1 MVSQELLDAITV
13 AAARCLPIGQ
23 IAAGVGMTDEEW
35 QAALRGSQQAVRM
48 AVLTGRVQ
56 VQLKTAASLAECSDM
71 GKAAA
76 SLFILQSNYGW
87 PSKSRGRP
95 RRGGVRSDAQPSK
108 FRADS
113 L

>member
-35 QAALRGSQQAVRM
+35 QAALRGSQEAVRL
-48 AVLTGRVQ
+48 AVLKGRVQ
-56 VQLKTAASLAECSDM
+56 VQVKTAAALEQCSAM

-76 SLFILQSNYGW
+76 SLFILHSVHDW
-87 PSKSRGRP
+87 PRPKRGRP
-95 RRGGVRSDAQPSK
+95 RK
-108 FRADS
+108 
-113 L
+113 

>member
-1 MVSQELLDAITV
+1 MVNRGLLAAITA

-23 IAAGVGMTDEEW
+23 IALEVSMTDEEW
-35 QAALRGSQQAVRM
+35 QAVLRERPEAVRL

-56 VQLKTAASLAECSDM
+56 VQLKTAASLEECSAN

-76 SLFILQSNYGW
+76 SLFILQTVHDW

-95 RRGGVRSDAQPSK
+95 RK
-108 FRADS
+108 
-113 L
+113 